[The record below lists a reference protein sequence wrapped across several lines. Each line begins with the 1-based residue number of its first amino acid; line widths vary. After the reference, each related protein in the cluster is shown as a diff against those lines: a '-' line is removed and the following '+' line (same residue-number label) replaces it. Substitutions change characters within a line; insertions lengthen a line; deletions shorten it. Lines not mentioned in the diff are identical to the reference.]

1 MGSGWFW
8 GCGVNLAT
16 WVLRGEVARNQTAA
30 FRTVP
35 AAVGADVVAGDSGDD
50 VPDRERPVHTGSGF
64 IALGDGGR
72 FVTVE
77 RREQDRSQPTL
88 VAGGPIC

>member
-1 MGSGWFW
+1 MSLPEKVVTTF
-8 GCGVNLAT
+8 
-16 WVLRGEVARNQTAA
+16 QTANA
-30 FRTVP
+30 PSTP
-35 AAVGADVVAGDSGDD
+35 AAV
-50 VPDRERPVHTGSGF
+50 P

-88 VAGGPIC
+88 VAAARSADRG